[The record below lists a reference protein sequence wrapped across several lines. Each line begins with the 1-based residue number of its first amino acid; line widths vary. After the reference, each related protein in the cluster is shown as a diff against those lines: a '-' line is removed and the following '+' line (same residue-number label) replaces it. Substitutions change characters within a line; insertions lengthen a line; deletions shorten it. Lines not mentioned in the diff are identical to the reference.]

1 MKNHKISISFSK
13 NYNDVYEFLI
23 EKPNISQFICE
34 TIREKMLKGEDKSL
48 EEQIERILDRLIVEK
63 GISITNTLS
72 NSLNATP
79 LTPTDK
85 LNNEDK
91 YLIDSLF

>member
-1 MKNHKISISFSK
+1 
-13 NYNDVYEFLI
+13 
-23 EKPNISQFICE
+23 
-34 TIREKMLKGEDKSL
+34 MLKGEDKSL